1 MNKKYS
7 RLTRI
12 LTTGIAVC
20 LLAGTMCCEASA
32 ASGNSARAQKIL
44 KTMTWK
50 EKIAQMFVVAVPA
63 KDAVKIQEKY
73 QFGGYIFFEN
83 DFSNSTPKETKAQI
97 KKIQKVSK
105 VKMLM
110 AVDEEGGKVNRVS
123 KFSAYRSKPFESP
136 QAIYK
141 KKGWSGIRKDTAEKA
156 KLLKKLGIN
165 ANFAPVADTPYR
177 SSDFIYKRSFS
188 TNADSVSKYIKT
200 VVTEM
205 KKNNLVSTLKHFPGY
220 GGNGDTHSLIIT
232 DRRSKKTFTGRDLKP
247 FSAGIKAGCDMIMVS
262 HNIVNC
268 FDKNAPASLSKK
280 VHKYL
285 RNQMNF
291 DGVIITDELSMTG
304 AAAFAG
310 GSSKAAVKAI
320 QAGNDMI
327 CTTQYKDS
335 FDAVYKAFKQGKISK
350 SQINESVKRIL
361 IMKLDRGI
369 IK

>member
-1 MNKKYS
+1 MSKPKKYFL
-7 RLTRI
+7 RC
-12 LTTGIAVC
+12 LTTGLTVC
-20 LLAGTMCCEASA
+20 LLTGLLHCEVSA

-44 KTMTWK
+44 QTMTWK
-50 EKIAQMFVVAVPA
+50 EKIAQMFVVAVPS
-63 KDAVKIQEKY
+63 KDAEKIQKKY
-73 QFGGYIFFEN
+73 QFGGYVFFES
-83 DFSNSTPKETKAQI
+83 DFSGSTPKKTRAKI
-97 KKIQKVSK
+97 KKIQKASK
-105 VKMLM
+105 IKMLI

-123 KFSAYRSKPFESP
+123 KLTAFRKKPFESP
-136 QAIYK
+136 QTIYK
-141 KKGWSGIRKDTAEKA
+141 KKGWNGIRKDTTDKA
-156 KLLKKLGIN
+156 KFLKNLGIN
-165 ANFAPVADTPYR
+165 TNFAPVADTPYK
-177 SSDFIYKRSFS
+177 SSDFIYKRRFS
-188 TNADSVSKYIKT
+188 TNAASVSKYIKT

-220 GGNGDTHSLIIT
+220 GGNGDTHTLMIT
-232 DRRSKKTFTGRDLKP
+232 DRRSKKTFTSRDLKP
-247 FSAGIKAGCDMIMVS
+247 FSAGIRAGCDMIMVS

-268 FDKNAPASLSKK
+268 FDRSAPASLSKK

-291 DGVIITDELSMTG
+291 NGVIITDELSMTG

-310 GSSKAAVKAI
+310 SSSKAAVKAI

-327 CTTQYKDS
+327 CTTQYKEQ
-335 FDAVYKAFKQGKISK
+335 FDAVYKAFKDGKISK